1 MKSVTSEIELLLG
14 GAERL
19 FRGSEPLKRLRTA
32 LAHPD
37 GEAYSRELWRE
48 GAAMGLTGLLVPE
61 AMGGAGLGVQEAA
74 AVAELC
80 GRHLLPEP
88 YLSTCCIA
96 APMLVA
102 ANTPR
107 AQEVLTDIC
116 RGSAVVAVGVPGAS
130 ALDSRRHLL
139 LAHRD
144 GQGWSLAG
152 ECPMVL
158 DAAGSDWVLLP
169 ATGGEGECWFLL
181 PTEGLERI
189 DGWLVDGRRA
199 SRVSLS
205 ADVSEEAVL
214 GVGACAGELTETM
227 LVLGA
232 VLVAAWLL
240 GAAIR
245 ACEITLE
252 HLRSRRQFGVALG
265 SFQALQHRM
274 ARVYCEIEVT
284 RASVEAAARAID
296 ADADS
301 ARLLASAAKARAA
314 ATAELAGAEGIQMH
328 GALGMT
334 NEADIGFY
342 YKEARLGDLLA
353 GPRHFHRD
361 RAARFLG
368 LIP

>member
-1 MKSVTSEIELLLG
+1 MTSEIDLLLD
-14 GAERL
+14 GAGRL
-19 FRGSEPLKRLRTA
+19 FRDSEPLKRLRTA
-32 LAHPD
+32 LAEPD
-37 GEAYSRELWRE
+37 GQAYSRQLWLE
-48 GAAMGLTGLLVPE
+48 GAAMGLTGLLAPE
-61 AMGGAGLGVQEAA
+61 LVGGFGMGVAEAT

-96 APMLVA
+96 TPMLAA
-102 ANTPR
+102 ANTPHAR
-107 AQEVLTDIC
+107 EVLAAIC
-116 RGSAVVAVGVPGAS
+116 AGSAIVAVGMPGAS
-130 ALDSRRHLL
+130 ALDSRRYPLS
-139 LAHRD
+139 ARRA
-144 GQGWSLAG
+144 GSGWSLAG
-152 ECPMVL
+152 ECPVVL
-158 DAAGSDWVLLP
+158 DAANAEWMLLP
-169 ATGGEGECWFLL
+169 ASSPEGECWFLL
-181 PTEGLERI
+181 PNSGLERA
-189 DGWLVDGRRA
+189 DGSLIDGRRA

-205 ADVSEEAVL
+205 ATVPGETLL
-214 GVGACAGELTETM
+214 GVGERAGELTETM
-227 LVLGA
+227 IVHGA

-240 GAAIR
+240 GAATR

-274 ARVYCEIEVT
+274 AKVYCEIEVT
-284 RASVEAAARAID
+284 RAIVEAAAAAID
-296 ADADS
+296 TNAGN

-342 YKEARLGDLLA
+342 YKGARTGDLLA
-353 GPRHFHRD
+353 GSRHFHRD
-361 RAARFLG
+361 RAARLLG